1 MIVCFFILEGTMNL
15 TEKINND
22 LKEAMKSND
31 SVKLQTIRSI
41 RALILEFEKSG
52 SGKKLDEEE
61 EIKLLSSAAKKRKEA
76 IEEYNKAGRKDLASI
91 EEAELNI
98 IMSYLPKQLT
108 SDEIINKVKQLAGQI
123 GAQSKADFPKLMPL
137 AVKELKGKAEG
148 KAIKEAVEK
157 VLGVS

>member
-1 MIVCFFILEGTMNL
+1 MNL
-15 TEKINND
+15 TEKIISD

-76 IEEYNKAGRKDLASI
+76 MEEYIKAARNDLALIEET
-91 EEAELNI
+91 ELNI

-108 SDEIINKVKQLAGQI
+108 KDEIISKVTELAGQI

-137 AVKELKGKAEG
+137 AVKELKGKADG
-148 KAIKEAVEK
+148 KSIKEAVEN

>member
-1 MIVCFFILEGTMNL
+1 MNL

-31 SVKLQTIRSI
+31 SLRLQTIRSI

-52 SGKKLDEEE
+52 SGKKLNEEE

-76 IEEYNKAGRKDLASI
+76 IEEYKKAGREDLASN

-108 SDEIINKVKQLAGQI
+108 MDEIISKVKQLAEQI

-137 AVKELKGKAEG
+137 AVKELKGKADG

-157 VLGVS
+157 VLGVN

>member
-1 MIVCFFILEGTMNL
+1 MNL
-15 TEKINND
+15 TEKINGD

-31 SVKLQTIRSI
+31 SVRLQTIRSI

-76 IEEYNKAGRKDLASI
+76 MEEYTKAGRNDLASI
-91 EEAELNI
+91 EESELNI

-108 SDEIINKVKQLAGQI
+108 KDEIIGKVKELAGQI

-137 AVKELKGKAEG
+137 AIKELKGKSDG

>member
-1 MIVCFFILEGTMNL
+1 MNL
-15 TEKINND
+15 TEKINSD

-31 SVKLQTIRSI
+31 SIRLQTIRSI

-76 IEEYNKAGRKDLASI
+76 MEEYIKAGRNDLASI
-91 EEAELNI
+91 EESELNI
-98 IMSYLPKQLT
+98 IMSYLPKQLNK
-108 SDEIINKVKQLAGQI
+108 DEIISKVKELAGQI

-137 AVKELKGKAEG
+137 AVKELKGKADG
-148 KAIKEAVEK
+148 KAIKDAVEK